1 MTAKARATGVE
12 RVRVFCRLRPLL
24 QREREG
30 WSYEEYAAR
39 QLQSEADGPQTVDL
53 EPPTFLTDHQK
64 QAAALSSVVSIAG
77 DQQSVALYGGD
88 SNSKSFVFD
97 SCLDERA
104 SQEQIYA
111 LVAKE
116 IVQDALD
123 GYNGTVLAYGQ
134 TSTGK
139 THTMLGKDDQ
149 LDGDQRGII
158 PRAMADI
165 FDVR

>member
-1 MTAKARATGVE
+1 MTAKPRATGVE

-39 QLQSEADGPQTVDL
+39 QVQGEADGPQTPDL
-53 EPPTFLTDHQK
+53 ETATFLTDHQQ
-64 QAAALSSVVSIAG
+64 QAAALSAAVSIAS
-77 DQQSVALYGGD
+77 DQQSVAFYG
-88 SNSKSFVFD
+88 SESSKSFVFD
-97 SCLDERA
+97 SSLDERA

-149 LDGDQRGII
+149 LHGNERGII
-158 PRAMADI
+158 PRAMTDI
-165 FDVR
+165 FDVQ